1 MLLVNEFVDQKAKQL
16 AFYLESYWQDGVAFK
31 EMENFIWDILEEW
44 STIDDTDKQMY
55 THKERVFWHII
66 YQVQF
71 VGGHSLR
78 HDVAIRNEIQLY
90 THYLKEGKPCPLDVV
105 GMRP

>member
-1 MLLVNEFVDQKAKQL
+1 MLVSEFVDKKAEQL
-16 AFYLESYWQDGVAFK
+16 AFYLESYWEDGVAFK
-31 EMENFIWDILEEW
+31 EMDNFIWDILEEW
-44 STIDDTDKQMY
+44 STINNSHKQMY

-66 YQVQF
+66 YQIQF

-78 HDVAIRNEIQLY
+78 HDACIRDEIQLY
-90 THYLKEGKPCPLDVV
+90 TLYLKGGKPCPLDVI

>member
-1 MLLVNEFVDQKAKQL
+1 MLVSEFVDKKAEQL
-16 AFYLESYWQDGVAFK
+16 AFYLEAYWRDSVAFK
-31 EMENFIWDILEEW
+31 EMDSFIWDTLEEW
-44 STIDDTDKQMY
+44 STLNDTDCQMY
-55 THKERVFWHII
+55 THKERVFWHVI

-78 HDVAIRNEIQLY
+78 HDSTIRDEVQLY
-90 THYLKEGKPCPLDVV
+90 TLYLKGSSPCPLDVV

>member
-1 MLLVNEFVDQKAKQL
+1 MLVKEFVDKKAEQL
-16 AFYLESYWQDGVAFK
+16 AFYLESYWQDKVAFK
-31 EMENFIWDILEEW
+31 EMDRFIWDILEEW
-44 STIDDTDKQMY
+44 SALKNTDKQIY
-55 THKERVFWHII
+55 SQKERVFWHVI

-78 HDVAIRNEIQLY
+78 HDCSIRDQVQLY
-90 THYLKEGKPCPLDVV
+90 THYLNEDSPCPLDVI

>member
-1 MLLVNEFVDQKAKQL
+1 MLVSEFVDEKAEQL

-31 EMENFIWDILEEW
+31 EMDSFIWDILEEW
-44 STIDDTDKQMY
+44 SMLTNRDHQMY

-66 YQVQF
+66 YQIQF

-78 HDVAIRNEIQLY
+78 HDVTIRDEIQLY
-90 THYLKEGKPCPLDVV
+90 TLYLKGEQPCPLDVI